1 MNLVLDIAFT
11 HVRARARQTLVAI
24 LGVATGVGFSIMM
37 AALMQ
42 GSQEDF
48 VRTLV
53 DALPH
58 VTVTDETRAADPQ
71 PAETAF
77 RAVEIRGLKPEEDRR
92 GVKNPA
98 ETIAV
103 LEAMG
108 IGAVAPYVAARAIV
122 RVAGRDTG
130 VAILGIDPRRDRR
143 VSNLHEQM
151 RQGRIEDLSTAAN
164 AIIMGTRL
172 ADKLGLRLG
181 SRLAIVASNGAVMQV
196 QIVGL
201 FRSGV
206 RSLDEGQIYT
216 LLRTAQVLT
225 GRTGFVNE
233 IRLRVPDPMQARS
246 VARRIET
253 RVPYKALSWE
263 EANEDLLSAFQI
275 RNTIMYTVVGAI
287 LLVASFGTYNIIS
300 TITHEKA
307 RDIAIMKSLGL
318 RQRTVRRIF
327 VVEALVIG
335 VLGSALGWIAGYLM
349 CLGLGSIEFNNPYLD
364 ATRLPVLYSWTQY
377 AVATAVALGASIVA
391 GYFPARKA
399 ARVHPVDIIRGAT

>member
-1 MNLVLDIAFT
+1 
-11 HVRARARQTLVAI
+11 
-24 LGVATGVGFSIMM
+24 
-37 AALMQ
+37 
-42 GSQEDF
+42 
-48 VRTLV
+48 
-53 DALPH
+53 
-58 VTVTDETRAADPQ
+58 
-71 PAETAF
+71 
-77 RAVEIRGLKPEEDRR
+77 
-92 GVKNPA
+92 
-98 ETIAV
+98 
-103 LEAMG
+103 
-108 IGAVAPYVAARAIV
+108 
-122 RVAGRDTG
+122 
-130 VAILGIDPRRDRR
+130 
-143 VSNLHEQM
+143 M